1 MKKVDAA
8 ELLARAK
15 EVQRRL
21 YAEDYDEILSYE
33 DLEYLVQALVVDEGT
48 GTPSGAGAPPSDAGR
63 LVADEHATNPPPEVE
78 ALRGDGE
85 RGTRGWGIWQK
96 ERSHSSAGGKTTR
109 LSCGRIRGG

>member
-33 DLEYLVQALVVDEGT
+33 DLEYLVQALAVDEGT
-48 GTPSGAGAPPSDAGR
+48 GNEDPHPRYAGPSDAGR

-78 ALRGDGE
+78 AN
-85 RGTRGWGIWQK
+85 
-96 ERSHSSAGGKTTR
+96 GGGAR
-109 LSCGRIRGG
+109 DE